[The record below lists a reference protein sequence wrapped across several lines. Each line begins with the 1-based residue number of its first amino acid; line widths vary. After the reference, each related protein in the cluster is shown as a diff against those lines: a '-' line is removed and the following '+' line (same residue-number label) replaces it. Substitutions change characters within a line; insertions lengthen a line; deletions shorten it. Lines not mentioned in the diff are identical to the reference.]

1 MVIDK
6 EASNVI
12 LLVRVPRGRRARKL
26 NTWRQRQKNG
36 DRRIHRPSTKH
47 DVLAPGSSLLARY
60 CYGVCTIVGGRSFDD
75 VCSFPEE

>member
-1 MVIDK
+1 
-6 EASNVI
+6 
-12 LLVRVPRGRRARKL
+12 VRVSQRGRRARKL
-26 NTWRQRQKNG
+26 NTCETKTKKWRSANTST
-36 DRRIHRPSTKH
+36 STKH